1 MDWIKKHYDRLAL
14 IITSLLLL
22 GSSLFLANAAIE
34 SRGIF
39 ANLSKSV
46 VHNDKI
52 AGFPMGI
59 LENSQ
64 DDLKNPKL
72 WLTGTGKGSL
82 FVSEPY
88 LIQDGKPVLLLSGSA
103 HPPVPNDWFIKNGLD
118 LTDPDI
124 LNEDPDKDG
133 FTNLEEFLAEKDPN
147 DPKSHPAYLTKLKL
161 KKYIQKQFRLK
172 FNSWDGNPAKP
183 ESLSFAID
191 AVDLRQHTQFCKLGE
206 TIAGTKF
213 KLEKF
218 EVKHQLDANGV
229 EDDVSELTIINAE
242 EDKKVILLHQ
252 KTVNSPDSYALL
264 KYLWNGEEITVKKD
278 KTFILKPD
286 NDVYKLID
294 ISLTEALIESAKG
307 ERIKIPRLEQL

>member
-14 IITSLLLL
+14 ILTSLLLL
-22 GSSLFLANAAIE
+22 GSSLFLANEAIE

-39 ANLSKSV
+39 ANLTQSV
-46 VHNDKI
+46 PRNDKI
-52 AGFPMGI
+52 AGFPMEA
-59 LENSQ
+59 LEQSQ
-64 DDLKNPKL
+64 ADLKNPTL
-72 WLTGTGKGSL
+72 WLPKQGRGSL
-82 FVSEPY
+82 FVSDPY
-88 LIQDGKPVLLLSGSA
+88 LIQDGKPVLMTTGFS

-133 FTNLEEFLAEKDPN
+133 FTNLDEWTAGTDPN
-147 DPKSHPAYLTKLKL
+147 DPKSHPAYLTKLRL
-161 KKYIQKQFRLK
+161 KKYIQKPFRLK

-191 AVDLRQHTQFCKLGE
+191 PVDLRSHTQFCNLGE

-213 KLEKF
+213 KVEKF

-229 EDDVSELTIINAE
+229 EDDVSELTVVNAE
-242 EDKKVILLHQ
+242 ENKKVILIHQ

-264 KYLWNGEEITVKKD
+264 KYLWNGDEITVKKD
-278 KTFILKPD
+278 KTFVLKPD

-294 ISLTEALIESAKG
+294 ITPTEALIESAKG
-307 ERIKIPRLEQL
+307 EKIKIPRLEQP